1 MTNPVTPYGQETKKK
16 EVAVMFDRIAP
27 SYDFLNH
34 FLSLGIDNWWRRKA
48 IQLLKAGNPQYILDI
63 ATGTGDLA
71 IASLRLNPKKVTGI
85 DISREMLAKGRTK
98 LKKRQIEDRI
108 ELLDGDSEALQF
120 PDNQFDAAMCAY
132 GVRNFEN
139 LQAGLTEIRRV
150 LKPGARFVVLE
161 FSKPSVFP
169 VKQLF
174 GLYFRKI
181 LPSLGRLVS
190 SDARA
195 YAYLQESVAAFPEG
209 NSFLEELQK
218 AGFKSPTCQRL
229 TFGITSIYTAT
240 T

>member
-1 MTNPVTPYGQETKKK
+1 MLLDARQLEHLAAIVDHSTLQKAANYLGTSQP
-16 EVAVMFDRIAP
+16 A
-27 SYDFLNH
+27 
-34 FLSLGIDNWWRRKA
+34 LSR
-48 IQLLKAGNPQYILDI
+48 
-63 ATGTGDLA
+63 
-71 IASLRLNPKKVTGI
+71 
-85 DISREMLAKGRTK
+85 ML
-98 LKKRQIEDRI
+98 RQIEDRI